1 MSEYGND
8 FSLSYIDSCDQL
20 TLLLIH
26 GYPLNSAMWEPQV
39 EDLASSVRVI
49 APDLR
54 GHGRSDVT
62 PPPYTISMLA
72 EDCADLLDY
81 LGIERPV
88 IVGGLSMG
96 GYVALE
102 FYRRY
107 PERVAGLILASTRA
121 KPDSPEAQAGRDQAI
136 VKAQRE
142 GVEAVANALL
152 PKLFAPENYAEDQ
165 ELVEFVQEIMAE
177 TSLDGMI
184 GALHAMRDRP
194 DSTPTLAEIDVPT
207 LIIHGAEDQIV
218 PVDEARS
225 VKRAIRGSK
234 LVVIPDAGHMVNL
247 EQIDEFNDAILDF
260 LEEFAQDDDEDH
272 DNHHH

>member
-1 MSEYGND
+1 MSERDDD

-39 EDLASSVRVI
+39 EDLAGSARVI

-54 GHGRSDVT
+54 GHGRSDIT
-62 PPPYTISMLA
+62 PPPYTIGMMA
-72 EDCADLLDY
+72 DDCADLLDF

-88 IVGGLSMG
+88 VVGGLSMG
-96 GYVALE
+96 GYVAFE

-121 KPDSPEAQAGRDQAI
+121 LPDTPQAQAGRDQAI
-136 VKAQRE
+136 AKAQAE
-142 GVEAVANALL
+142 GVEAVAATLL

-165 ELVEFVQEIMAE
+165 ELVEFVQDIMAE
-177 TSLDGMI
+177 TSLEGMI
-184 GALHAMRDRP
+184 GALHAMRDRA
-194 DSTPTLAEIDVPT
+194 DSTPTLAEIEVPT

-218 PVDEARS
+218 PVDEARAM
-225 VKRAIRGSK
+225 KRAIRSAK
-234 LVVIPDAGHMVNL
+234 LVVIPEAGHMVNL
-247 EQIDEFNDAILDF
+247 ERIDEFNDAVLDF
-260 LEEFAQDDDEDH
+260 LEEFAEDEDEEDGH
-272 DNHHH
+272 YH